1 MTPDSASGDLPQGS
15 ASRRVDPAGVVIAF
29 ALAALAAVLV
39 WDARQLSS
47 TSMYGMG
54 PEAMPIVVAVGLG
67 LLAIGNLIDA
77 LRGNLPPR
85 ESADPRAVLLILAGL
100 ALLIAIIGFGGGF
113 ILATSALFV
122 TTSAAF
128 GRRAILADS
137 AIALVMSTLIYL
149 AFDRLLTL
157 SLPAGPLERLL

>member
-1 MTPDSASGDLPQGS
+1 MTPDGASGDLTPVP
-15 ASRRVDPAGVVIAF
+15 RRVDPAGLVIALM
-29 ALAALAAVLV
+29 LAAVAAVLV
-39 WDARQLSS
+39 WDANQLQSN
-47 TSMYGMG
+47 TTYGMG
-54 PEAMPIVVAVGLG
+54 PQVMPIVIAVGLG
-67 LLAIGNLIDA
+67 ILALGNLIDA

-100 ALLIAIIGFGGGF
+100 ALLIAIIGLGGGF
-113 ILATSALFV
+113 ILATTALFV

-128 GRRAILADS
+128 GRRAVLADL
-137 AIALVMSTLIYL
+137 AIALVLTTLIYL

>member
-1 MTPDSASGDLPQGS
+1 MTESPSSDLSQQPR
-15 ASRRVDPAGVVIAF
+15 SRRVDPAGLVIAF

-39 WDARQLSS
+39 WDASRLPS

-54 PEAMPIVVAVGLG
+54 PEAMPLVVATGLG
-67 LLAIGNLIDA
+67 ILAIANLIDA

-85 ESADPRAVLLILAGL
+85 ESTDPKPVLLILGGL

-113 ILATSALFV
+113 ILATSVLFV
-122 TTSAAF
+122 ATSAAF
-128 GRRAILADS
+128 GRRAILTDLI
-137 AIALVMSTLIYL
+137 IALVMSTLIYL

>member
-1 MTPDSASGDLPQGS
+1 MTDLPQGP
-15 ASRRVDPAGVVIAF
+15 ASRRVDRAGIVIAL

-39 WDARQLSS
+39 WDASQL
-47 TSMYGMG
+47 TSNTMYGMG
-54 PEAMPIVVAVGLG
+54 PQAMPIVIAIGLG
-67 LLAIGNLIDA
+67 LLAIGNLVDA

-85 ESADPRAVLLILAGL
+85 ESADPKAVLLILAGL
-100 ALLIAIIGFGGGF
+100 ALLIAIIGLGGGF

-128 GRRAILADS
+128 GRRALLADTV
-137 AIALVMSTLIYL
+137 IALVMSTLIYL

-157 SLPAGPLERLL
+157 SLPSGPLERLL

>member
-1 MTPDSASGDLPQGS
+1 MTDLPQGP
-15 ASRRVDPAGVVIAF
+15 APRRVDRAGLVIAA
-29 ALAALAAVLV
+29 ALAALAVVLV
-39 WDARQLSS
+39 WDSRQLQ
-47 TSMYGMG
+47 TTTMYGMG
-54 PEAMPIVVAVGLG
+54 PEVMPVVIAVGLG

-77 LRGNLPPR
+77 LRGNLPR
-85 ESADPRAVLLILAGL
+85 ESADPKAVWLILGGL
-100 ALLIAIIGFGGGF
+100 ALLIAIIGLGGGF

-157 SLPAGPLERLL
+157 SLPAGPLERLM

>member
-1 MTPDSASGDLPQGS
+1 MTPGDASGGP
-15 ASRRVDPAGVVIAF
+15 APRRVDRAGLIIAF
-29 ALAALAAVLV
+29 ALAVLAAVLA
-39 WDARQLSS
+39 WDASRLSS
-47 TSMYGMG
+47 GAMYGVG
-54 PEAMPIVVAVGLG
+54 PEAMPMVVAVGLA

-85 ESADPRAVLLILAGL
+85 ESTDPKPVLLILAGL

-122 TTSAAF
+122 ATSAAF
-128 GRRAILADS
+128 GRRAIAKDL
-137 AIALVMSTLIYL
+137 AIALVMGTLIYL

>member
-1 MTPDSASGDLPQGS
+1 MTTGDPVQPPRRIDRAS
-15 ASRRVDPAGVVIAF
+15 VVIA
-29 ALAALAAVLV
+29 ALLAGLAAVLV
-39 WDARQLSS
+39 WDAHGLQS
-47 TSMYGMG
+47 TAMYGMG
-54 PEAMPIVVAVGLG
+54 PEAMPVVIASGLA
-67 LLAIGNLIDA
+67 LLAIGNLVDA
-77 LRGNLPPR
+77 LRGGLPAR
-85 ESADPRAVLLILAGL
+85 ESADPVPVVLILAGL
-100 ALLIAIIGFGGGF
+100 ALLIGIIGFGGGF

-128 GRRAILADS
+128 GRRAVLVDS

>member
-1 MTPDSASGDLPQGS
+1 MTPENTSGDFPHAP
-15 ASRRVDPAGVVIAF
+15 ASRRVDSAGIVIAL

-39 WDARQLSS
+39 WDASRLQSS
-47 TSMYGMG
+47 TMYGMG
-54 PEAMPIVVAVGLG
+54 PEVMPVVIAIGLG

-77 LRGNLPPR
+77 LRGNLPAR
-85 ESADPRAVLLILAGL
+85 ESADPRAVWLILGGL

-137 AIALVMSTLIYL
+137 AIALVMTTLIYL

>member
-1 MTPDSASGDLPQGS
+1 MTDTPSSDFPQGP
-15 ASRRVDPAGVVIAF
+15 AGRRIDPAGLVVA
-29 ALAALAAVLV
+29 AALAVLAVVLV
-39 WDARQLSS
+39 LDAWQLPA
-47 TSMYGMG
+47 TTMYGMG

-85 ESADPRAVLLILAGL
+85 ESADPKPVLLILGGL
-100 ALLIAIIGFGGGF
+100 ALLIAIIGLGGGF

-128 GRRAILADS
+128 GRRALLADLV
-137 AIALVMSTLIYL
+137 IALVMTTLIYL

>member
-1 MTPDSASGDLPQGS
+1 MTTGDPVQPP
-15 ASRRVDPAGVVIAF
+15 RRVDRAGIVIA
-29 ALAALAAVLV
+29 ALLAGLAGVLV
-39 WDARQLSS
+39 WDARGLQS
-47 TSMYGMG
+47 TAMYGMG
-54 PEAMPIVVAVGLG
+54 PEAMPIVIASGLA
-67 LLAIGNLIDA
+67 LLAIGNLVDA
-77 LRGNLPPR
+77 LRGSLPAR
-85 ESADPRAVLLILAGL
+85 ESADPVPVVLILAGL
-100 ALLIAIIGFGGGF
+100 ALLIGIIGFGGGF

-128 GRRAILADS
+128 GRRAVLVDS

>member
-1 MTPDSASGDLPQGS
+1 MTPDDASGNPPGPPP
-15 ASRRVDPAGVVIAF
+15 RRVDRAGLVIAA

-39 WDARQLSS
+39 WDASKLGS
-47 TSMYGMG
+47 TTMYGMG
-54 PEAMPIVVAVGLG
+54 PEAMPIVIAAGLAI
-67 LLAIGNLIDA
+67 LAIGNLIEA
-77 LRGNLPPR
+77 LRGNLPAR
-85 ESADPRAVLLILAGL
+85 ESADPKPVWLIIAGL

-137 AIALVMSTLIYL
+137 AIAIVMTTLIYL

-157 SLPAGPLERLL
+157 SLPTGPLERLL

>member
-1 MTPDSASGDLPQGS
+1 MSPGDPAQHQ
-15 ASRRVDPAGVVIAF
+15 RRVDRAGIVIA
-29 ALAALAAVLV
+29 ALLAALAAVLV
-39 WDARQLSS
+39 WDARGLTSG
-47 TSMYGMG
+47 SMYGMG
-54 PEAMPIVVAVGLG
+54 PEAMPVVIACGLA
-67 LLAIGNLIDA
+67 LLAIGNFIDA
-77 LRGNLPPR
+77 LRGNLPAR
-85 ESADPRAVLLILAGL
+85 ESADPVPVVLILIGL
-100 ALLIAIIGFGGGF
+100 ALLIGIIGFGGGF

-128 GRRAILADS
+128 GRRAILVDC

>member
-1 MTPDSASGDLPQGS
+1 MTSGDPVQPP
-15 ASRRVDPAGVVIAF
+15 RRVDRAGIVIA
-29 ALAALAAVLV
+29 ALLAGLAAVLV
-39 WDARQLSS
+39 WDARGLQS
-47 TSMYGMG
+47 TTMYGMG
-54 PEAMPIVVAVGLG
+54 PEAMPVVIASGLA

-77 LRGNLPPR
+77 LRGHLPAR
-85 ESADPRAVLLILAGL
+85 ESADPVPVVLILAGL
-100 ALLIAIIGFGGGF
+100 ALLIGIIGFGGGF

-128 GRRAILADS
+128 GRRAVLVDS

>member
-1 MTPDSASGDLPQGS
+1 MTSDGS
-15 ASRRVDPAGVVIAF
+15 AQPPRRVDRAGIVIA
-29 ALAALAAVLV
+29 ALLAGLAAVLV
-39 WDARQLSS
+39 WDARGLQS

-54 PEAMPIVVAVGLG
+54 PEAMPVVVAIGLA
-67 LLAIGNLIDA
+67 LLAIGNLVDA
-77 LRGNLPPR
+77 VRGNLPPR
-85 ESADPRAVLLILAGL
+85 ESADPVPVLLILAGL

-128 GRRAILADS
+128 GRRAIGIDAV
-137 AIALVMSTLIYL
+137 IALVMSTLIYL

>member
-1 MTPDSASGDLPQGS
+1 MTDSASSDLPQRP
-15 ASRRVDPAGVVIAF
+15 ASRRIDAAGLVIAA
-29 ALAALAAVLV
+29 ALAVLAAVLV
-39 WDARQLSS
+39 WDASRLSS

-54 PEAMPIVVAVGLG
+54 PEAMPVVVAVGLG
-67 LLAIGNLIDA
+67 ILAIANLIDA

-85 ESADPRAVLLILAGL
+85 ESADPKPVLLILGGL
-100 ALLIAIIGFGGGF
+100 ALLIAIIGLGGGF

-128 GRRAILADS
+128 GRRAILADLV
-137 AIALVMSTLIYL
+137 IALVMTTLIYL

>member
-1 MTPDSASGDLPQGS
+1 MTSGDPVQPPP
-15 ASRRVDPAGVVIAF
+15 RVDRAGIVIA
-29 ALAALAAVLV
+29 ALLAGLAAVLV
-39 WDARQLSS
+39 WDARGLQS
-47 TSMYGMG
+47 TTMYGMG
-54 PEAMPIVVAVGLG
+54 PEAMPVVIASGLA
-67 LLAIGNLIDA
+67 LLAIGNLVDA
-77 LRGNLPPR
+77 LRGHLPAR
-85 ESADPRAVLLILAGL
+85 ESADPVPVVLILAGL
-100 ALLIAIIGFGGGF
+100 ALLIGIIGFGGGF

-128 GRRAILADS
+128 GRRAVLVDS

>member
-1 MTPDSASGDLPQGS
+1 MSSGDPVQPPQ
-15 ASRRVDPAGVVIAF
+15 RVDRAGIAI
-29 ALAALAAVLV
+29 AALLAATAAVLV
-39 WDARQLSS
+39 WDARSLQS

-54 PEAMPIVVAVGLG
+54 PEAMPVVVACGLA
-67 LLAIGNLIDA
+67 LLAIGNFIDA
-77 LRGNLPPR
+77 LRGNLPAR
-85 ESADPRAVLLILAGL
+85 ESAAPVPVVLILVGL

-137 AIALVMSTLIYL
+137 VIALVMSTLIYL